1 MFGVFVDVKY
11 IYGSQSHHEMYIT
24 GLGGCLL
31 FQELD
36 FQGFVC
42 SLYYS
47 LALEI
52 VGNSHMMGNF
62 PVHAEGFELRASEGR
77 AIISFYLLRNA
88 HDGKGGEHM
97 VNEPF

>member
-1 MFGVFVDVKY
+1 M
-11 IYGSQSHHEMYIT
+11 
-24 GLGGCLL
+24 
-31 FQELD
+31 
-36 FQGFVC
+36 C

-88 HDGKGGEHM
+88 HDDKSGEHL
-97 VNEPF
+97 VKSTFLYFHIFEG